1 MSLVQ
6 LQPGTYSKEVQLIL
20 QLNHSLLQFSVSGFQ
35 FCIDFLNFNFQFPV
49 LTSHTLIYAGSWDD
63 VFKVAVALYLVGT
76 LIWNLFSTGE
86 KILD

>member
-35 FCIDFLNFNFQFPV
+35 FCIDFLNFNL
-49 LTSHTLIYAGSWDD
+49 LTSHTLISAGSWDD